1 MSCYHQRH
9 INRMF
14 SKQAVN
20 RFISSPSCSRTST
33 ATNLIRKTRPNSNS
47 TIKSS
52 SSSIIKSS
60 TFTTSS
66 IQSSSTPLASTSNEP
81 IFFNKVSIVKP
92 NSSTTTTGEIEHFDQ
107 IPAFRLL
114 SGEGKLLP
122 GVEGEWLEKL
132 EAIPDE
138 VLIKIYKTMLLLP
151 TLVSLTRKTKG
162 QGCVNVLNVCSLVC
176 F

>member
-1 MSCYHQRH
+1 MFTKQA
-9 INRMF
+9 INR
-14 SKQAVN
+14 V
-20 RFISSPSCSRTST
+20 ISIPTCSRTNSAIILLRQT
-33 ATNLIRKTRPNSNS
+33 KNTSNS
-47 TIKSS
+47 TKSS
-52 SSSIIKSS
+52 SSIRTS

-66 IQSSSTPLASTSNEP
+66 IQSSSAPLTSTSTEP

-92 NSSTTTTGEIEHFDQ
+92 NRTTGEVEHFDQ

-138 VLIKIYKTMLLLP
+138 VLVKIYKTMLLLP
-151 TLVSLTRKTKG
+151 TLVSLKKD
-162 QGCVNVLNVCSLVC
+162 
-176 F
+176 